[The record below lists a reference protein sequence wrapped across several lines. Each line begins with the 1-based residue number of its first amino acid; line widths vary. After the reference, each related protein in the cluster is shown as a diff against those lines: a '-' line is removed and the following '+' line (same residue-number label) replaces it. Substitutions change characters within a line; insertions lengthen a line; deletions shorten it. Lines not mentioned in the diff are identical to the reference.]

1 MKATEAAARRAGRG
15 SGVPV
20 QTMPNERALL
30 SLFFQKLQQ
39 EDPDVLV
46 AHNLMGFD
54 FDILLS
60 RAVHLKLAT
69 WSKVGG
75 WVVGWV
81 GEWDCCFVFVLV
93 WGVLGLCEKGSYVFI
108 FVKRKEIHHD
118 FCCERDVFFP
128 VLDSKRC

>member
-1 MKATEAAARRAGRG
+1 MKESVCLSLPIHTPNHRHPDQTQVKASEMAAKRSGRG
-15 SGVPV
+15 AIPI

-60 RAVHLKLAT
+60 RAVQLKLPT
-69 WSKVGG
+69 WSKVR
-75 WVVGWV
+75 
-81 GEWDCCFVFVLV
+81 CCFFSEGGGAL
-93 WGVLGLCEKGSYVFI
+93 I
-108 FVKRKEIHHD
+108 
-118 FCCERDVFFP
+118 CCWP
-128 VLDSKRC
+128 

>member
-1 MKATEAAARRAGRG
+1 MKATEAASRRAGRG
-15 SGVPV
+15 SGVPI

-60 RAVHLKLAT
+60 RAVHLKLGT
-69 WSKVGG
+69 WSKVGLI
-75 WVVGWV
+75 V
-81 GEWDCCFVFVLV
+81 
-93 WGVLGLCEKGSYVFI
+93 
-108 FVKRKEIHHD
+108 
-118 FCCERDVFFP
+118 
-128 VLDSKRC
+128 

>member
-1 MKATEAAARRAGRG
+1 MHLRTTAQVKAAEANARRAGRG
-15 SGVPV
+15 SGVPI

-69 WSKVGG
+69 WSKVRQS
-75 WVVGWV
+75 
-81 GEWDCCFVFVLV
+81 
-93 WGVLGLCEKGSYVFI
+93 GVSYV
-108 FVKRKEIHHD
+108 R
-118 FCCERDVFFP
+118 
-128 VLDSKRC
+128 

>member
-1 MKATEAAARRAGRG
+1 MIGSDIQQGVVILVIDLHDVSLSHGCSFVDNALVGKAKAAEMVARRAGRG
-15 SGVPV
+15 AVPI

-60 RAVHLKLAT
+60 RAVYLKLAT
-69 WSKVGG
+69 WSKVR
-75 WVVGWV
+75 
-81 GEWDCCFVFVLV
+81 CF
-93 WGVLGLCEKGSYVFI
+93 
-108 FVKRKEIHHD
+108 
-118 FCCERDVFFP
+118 FCC
-128 VLDSKRC
+128 VLCI

>member
-1 MKATEAAARRAGRG
+1 MTAAEAAARRSGKG
-15 SGVPV
+15 SAPI

-60 RAVHLKLAT
+60 RAVALKLAT
-69 WSKVGG
+69 WSKVAGLQSEG
-75 WVVGWV
+75 
-81 GEWDCCFVFVLV
+81 FSHYTASSVLCV
-93 WGVLGLCEKGSYVFI
+93 SGRY
-108 FVKRKEIHHD
+108 
-118 FCCERDVFFP
+118 
-128 VLDSKRC
+128 

>member
-1 MKATEAAARRAGRG
+1 MIRLGGQQGVGIVVNDLHEFSLSHGCSFVDNALVGKAKAAEMAARRAGK
-15 SGVPV
+15 GVVPI

-60 RAVHLKLAT
+60 RAVYLKLAT
-69 WSKVGG
+69 WSKVRG
-75 WVVGWV
+75 
-81 GEWDCCFVFVLV
+81 
-93 WGVLGLCEKGSYVFI
+93 FI
-108 FVKRKEIHHD
+108 AVY
-118 FCCERDVFFP
+118 CAP
-128 VLDSKRC
+128 VY

>member
-1 MKATEAAARRAGRG
+1 M
-15 SGVPV
+15 PI
-20 QTMPNERALL
+20 QTLPNERALL

-69 WSKVGG
+69 WSKVGRRCG
-75 WVVGWV
+75 RK
-81 GEWDCCFVFVLV
+81 GEGERHFTFLEER
-93 WGVLGLCEKGSYVFI
+93 GGSRSEGGRF
-108 FVKRKEIHHD
+108 
-118 FCCERDVFFP
+118 
-128 VLDSKRC
+128 

>member
-1 MKATEAAARRAGRG
+1 MKATEAASRRAGRG
-15 SGVPV
+15 SGVPI

-69 WSKVGG
+69 WSKVRRG
-75 WVVGWV
+75 WGW
-81 GEWDCCFVFVLV
+81 G
-93 WGVLGLCEKGSYVFI
+93 LGLVVVALLGGGRENGVGGKGKGHEKCRLYVYMCLK
-108 FVKRKEIHHD
+108 V
-118 FCCERDVFFP
+118 
-128 VLDSKRC
+128 

>member
-1 MKATEAAARRAGRG
+1 MNAAEAAARRAGRG
-15 SGVPV
+15 SGIPI

-69 WSKVGG
+69 WSKVNIKAA
-75 WVVGWV
+75 
-81 GEWDCCFVFVLV
+81 CC
-93 WGVLGLCEKGSYVFI
+93 
-108 FVKRKEIHHD
+108 
-118 FCCERDVFFP
+118 CCCCSCR
-128 VLDSKRC
+128 

>member
-1 MKATEAAARRAGRG
+1 MAAKRAGG
-15 SGVPV
+15 GAVPI

-69 WSKVGG
+69 WSKVG
-75 WVVGWV
+75 
-81 GEWDCCFVFVLV
+81 
-93 WGVLGLCEKGSYVFI
+93 YQ
-108 FVKRKEIHHD
+108 R
-118 FCCERDVFFP
+118 RT
-128 VLDSKRC
+128 